1 MDIAQQKEYIVSTIV
16 ARFGQQNNLRHNAI
30 SELLDVTLPHLDK
43 AAIAG
48 IAAMVPELPTSLYTK
63 WAELFAQRLLETVS
77 PRQINDMC
85 NGTQEGLATLSLVF
99 IMFMESEKMEKIV
112 AEDLAALG
120 ASATDADSPTS
131 LLATWLKYK
140 MTTPIQ

>member
-1 MDIAQQKEYIVSTIV
+1 MDIAQKKEYIVSTIV
-16 ARFGQQNNLRHNAI
+16 ARFGQQSNERQNAI
-30 SELLDVTLPHLDK
+30 SELLDVTLPQLDK

-48 IAAMVPELPTSLYTK
+48 IAAMVPALPASLYTK
-63 WAELFAQRLLETVS
+63 WAEMFAQRLIETVS
-77 PRQINDMC
+77 ARQIDDMC

-99 IMFMESEKMEKIV
+99 VMFMESEKMEKLV

-120 ASATDADSPTS
+120 ANASNADNPTS